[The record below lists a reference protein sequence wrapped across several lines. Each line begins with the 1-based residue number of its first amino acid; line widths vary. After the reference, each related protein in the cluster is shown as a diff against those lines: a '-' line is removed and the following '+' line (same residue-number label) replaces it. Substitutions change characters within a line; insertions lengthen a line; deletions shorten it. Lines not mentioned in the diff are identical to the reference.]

1 MNTTVLEQCYKF
13 VCEYLL
19 VPISIKNIATEI
31 QCIVTDFLDGIQCGI
46 QCGIYYDIY
55 LLVSL

>member
-31 QCIVTDFLDGIQCGI
+31 QCFVTDFLDGIK
-46 QCGIYYDIY
+46 CGIYYDIY
-55 LLVSL
+55 IFVS